1 MMGRSR
7 PGQRSTVIRRASA
20 WTLDRLKAGY
30 DFFSAL
36 ALAFADAASS
46 AFTTA
51 ASAFDSFAFAAFG
64 FTLAGFTLAGFTDA
78 SDDGAAGADAWAIAT
93 VGARTI
99 GVEAIVVAR
108 PIAAIFFNMIRV
120 SSEFW
125 P

>member
-64 FTLAGFTLAGFTDA
+64 FTLAGFTDA

-108 PIAAIFFNMIRV
+108 PIAASFFNMIRV